1 MKFAL
6 KDILPCFALRLSLMS
21 NLSPV
26 AAKEVCQEGI
36 FWRQHQKW
44 IYREDTTTKIQSFRE
59 QNWGLNTFYLFIHF
73 CEAIFNTF
81 GLCMA
86 LIFPSPPINAAQL
99 SQENLLK
106 PLTPYSD
113 FLLIYP
119 RSMVQMNFH
128 FKTGFL
134 ASVGMAFKFLVQK
147 LRYLHCK

>member
-44 IYREDTTTKIQSFRE
+44 IYREHTTTKIQSFRE
-59 QNWGLNTFYLFIHF
+59 QKWGLNTFYLFIHF

-86 LIFPSPPINAAQL
+86 HISPPPPVNWCLLEIMFFYWVSPEKEFTSVCFCLGDKRCSMKKAFL
-99 SQENLLK
+99 SSPVNLPNK
-106 PLTPYSD
+106 IRII
-113 FLLIYP
+113 F
-119 RSMVQMNFH
+119 
-128 FKTGFL
+128 
-134 ASVGMAFKFLVQK
+134 
-147 LRYLHCK
+147 